1 MRARSIGSSFQPLD
15 PTGHQHAQF
24 VSECEHFFNPSTQR
38 FQALANENPNANA
51 RVSRPD
57 RGRQALVSGLRGRN
71 PL

>member
-1 MRARSIGSSFQPLD
+1 MRARSIGSSCQPLV

-51 RVSRPD
+51 
-57 RGRQALVSGLRGRN
+57 
-71 PL
+71 